1 MAPADQPARVRP
13 PGMLAAGLVLL
24 TAAGALAAVIAAQPA
39 RPPGTGLDRWWLGV
53 VRTWQ
58 AVPLTDA
65 AKALSLI
72 GGPWGGTVIIAALVL
87 FLLARGRWRTALFA
101 ALALAA
107 GSLMSQL
114 IKHLVGRPRQSGS
127 LTHADSGSFPSG
139 HVITVVVVG
148 LVLTVVLTRP
158 GRRALP
164 LAAAAAAALVM
175 IVCRT
180 YLRAHWLTDTFGS
193 VLLGTGIVAVLWWY
207 FAPML
212 EDERPAATGPG
223 GPGDQSDLVRR
234 GYDELSYRY
243 RADDAEAGSYGP
255 WLERLQSLIPPAARV
270 LDLGCGCG
278 IPVARDLAAAGHQV
292 TGVDISAVQV
302 GRARELVPAAS
313 FRQADATQLEFEAES
328 LDAIV
333 CLYALIHMPLA
344 AQPGMLSRAAGW
356 LRPGGWLLAVA
367 GQAAWTGT
375 EDHWLGGQAPM
386 WWSQAGAATYRGWL
400 EDAGLQVT
408 EQGFVPEGDGGH
420 ALFWARKPPG

>member
-1 MAPADQPARVRP
+1 M
-13 PGMLAAGLVLL
+13 
-24 TAAGALAAVIAAQPA
+24 IAAQPA
-39 RPPGTGLDRWWLGV
+39 RPPGTALDRWWLSV

-72 GGPWGGTVIIAALVL
+72 GGPWGGTVIVAALVI
-87 FLLARGRWRTALFA
+87 FLLVRGRWRAALFA
-101 ALALAA
+101 ALAVAA

-114 IKHLVGRPRQSGS
+114 IKHLVGRPRQAGS

-148 LVLTVVLTRP
+148 LVLTAVLARP
-158 GRRALP
+158 GRRALA
-164 LAAAAAAALVM
+164 LAGVAAAALTM
-175 IVCRT
+175 MVCRT
-180 YLRAHWLTDTFGS
+180 YLRAHWLTDTFES
-193 VLLGTGIVAVLWWY
+193 LLVGTGIVAVLWWY

-212 EDERPAATGPG
+212 ERERPGPAGPG
-223 GPGDQSDLVRR
+223 GTAGLDDQTELVRR

-243 RADDAEAGSYGP
+243 RADDQDPPGYRP
-255 WLERLQSLIPPAARV
+255 WLERLQRLVPPAGQV

-278 IPVARDLAAAGHQV
+278 VPVARTLAAAGYRV

-302 GRARELVPAAS
+302 SRAARLVPAAS
-313 FRQADATQLEFEAES
+313 FVQADATQVEFAAES

-344 AQPGMLSRAAGW
+344 AQPGLLARAAGW

-375 EDHWLGGQAPM
+375 EDDWLGGQAPM
-386 WWSQAGAATYRGWL
+386 WWSQADAATYRAWL

-408 EQGFVPEGDGGH
+408 EQGFVPEDDGGH
-420 ALFWARKPPG
+420 ALFWARKPGG